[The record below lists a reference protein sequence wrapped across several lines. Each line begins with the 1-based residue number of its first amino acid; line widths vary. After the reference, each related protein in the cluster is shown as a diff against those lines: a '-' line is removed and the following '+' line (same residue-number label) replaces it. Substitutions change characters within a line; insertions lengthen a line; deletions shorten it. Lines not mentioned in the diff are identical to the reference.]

1 MFSSLTSALGVDLT
15 WVLGCPVNRCGVGVG
30 AVPRRFLVL
39 TFIID
44 VYFVGGF
51 PHGFKQVDF
60 L

>member
-1 MFSSLTSALGVDLT
+1 M
-15 WVLGCPVNRCGVGVG
+15 WVLVFPANPAGVGVG